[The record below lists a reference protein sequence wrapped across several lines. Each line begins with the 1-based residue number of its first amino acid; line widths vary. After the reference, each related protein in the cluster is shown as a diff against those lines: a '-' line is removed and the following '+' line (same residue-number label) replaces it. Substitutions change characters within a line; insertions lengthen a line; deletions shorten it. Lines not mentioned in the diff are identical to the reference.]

1 MTEMIEVKVAELEGA
16 ALDWA
21 VACAVEAWKTA
32 HELFPTWTLDATFSG
47 VQPMV
52 YSDGQAICQLVPNN
66 PMRQDPQ
73 RYSPSTDW
81 TQGGPLIERY
91 KVEFRFSIPSEVM
104 ASAFDG
110 HLGVGYRLGSNHLIA
125 AMRAIVA
132 AELGETVQVPAE
144 LVEVRHD

>member
-1 MTEMIEVKVAELEGA
+1 MSNMIEVEASELEGT

-21 VACAVEAWKTA
+21 VAYAVEAWKTA
-32 HELFPTWTLDATFSG
+32 HELCPTWTLDATFSG

-81 TQGGPLIERY
+81 SQGGALLSRIASLTQLDNGNWCAIPRLDYDVIEL
-91 KVEFRFSIPSEVM
+91 E
-104 ASAFDG
+104 
-110 HLGVGYRLGSNHLIA
+110 GSTLLIA
-125 AMRAIVA
+125 AMRTIVT

-144 LVEVRHD
+144 LVEVGDG